1 MLKVFSIRLSIE
13 AVEKLVAIAKKK
25 HLGVC
30 TMVQSW
36 IMERLDIEY
45 KRYTN
50 D

>member
-13 AVEKLVAIAKKK
+13 AIQKLIKIAKKK

-36 IMERLDIEY
+36 IMERIDTEC
-45 KRYTN
+45 K
-50 D
+50 